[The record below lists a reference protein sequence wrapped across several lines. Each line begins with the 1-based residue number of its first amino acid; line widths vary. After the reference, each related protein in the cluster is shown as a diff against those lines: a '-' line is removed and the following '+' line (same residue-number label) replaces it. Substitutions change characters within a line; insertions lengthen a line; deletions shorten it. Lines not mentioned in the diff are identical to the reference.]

1 MGIRLLKS
9 CWGESNNDLM
19 NDRRQ
24 FARAEV
30 KWPVTIVSSEQQASG
45 EIENISQVGASIYSQ
60 NLHPPGQELSLE
72 IQPPNRQS
80 FFVFAKAIW
89 GVDADSPE
97 SPYRFVF
104 GAQFEYIL
112 EDDIQ
117 FLGGIVSKQS
127 H

>member
-1 MGIRLLKS
+1 
-9 CWGESNNDLM
+9 M

-45 EIENISQVGASIYSQ
+45 EIENISQVGVSIYSQ

>member
-1 MGIRLLKS
+1 MKLY
-9 CWGESNNDLM
+9 WGERYNDLM
-19 NDRRQ
+19 KDRRQ
-24 FARAEV
+24 FSRVEV

-45 EIENISQVGASIYSQ
+45 EIESISQVGASIYSQ
-60 NLHPPGQELSLE
+60 KLPPPGQELSLE

-80 FFVFAKAIW
+80 FLVLAKAIW

-104 GAQFEYIL
+104 GVQFEDIS

-117 FLGGIVSKQS
+117 FVAEIVSKQS